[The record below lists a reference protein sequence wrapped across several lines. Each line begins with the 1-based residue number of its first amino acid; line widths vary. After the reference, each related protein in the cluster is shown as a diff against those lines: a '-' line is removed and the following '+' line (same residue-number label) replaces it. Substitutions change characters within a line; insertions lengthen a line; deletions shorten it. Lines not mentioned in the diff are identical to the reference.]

1 MVDAALTR
9 VVTRVP
15 AQSLRVRAP
24 GPALLG
30 ASERIAWIERVGLVQ
45 RARRAG
51 VAIDAERAGNDAT
64 RERANGASHG
74 RRDAAALERC
84 IAQLRRRR
92 EHSIE
97 RRRSQWRTERRR
109 ARTRGWFERPFRELE
124 AAPRPG
130 AARAGGRGGRAAR
143 RRGRAE

>member
-15 AQSLRVRAP
+15 AQALRVRAP
-24 GPALLG
+24 GPALRG
-30 ASERIAWIERVGLVQ
+30 ASELIAWIERVGLVQ
-45 RARRAG
+45 RARRDDLRELGGEPRDPSELAG
-51 VAIDAERAGNDAT
+51 ERRAVVAIEADRAGNDAT

-92 EHSIE
+92 EHSLE
-97 RRRSQWRTERRR
+97 RRRSQRRT
-109 ARTRGWFERPFRELE
+109 A
-124 AAPRPG
+124 
-130 AARAGGRGGRAAR
+130 
-143 RRGRAE
+143 